1 MQSRLTG
8 LERGLVSS
16 ADFATTLAS
25 VYRQPRPACAACS
38 DSAPGVRTIDTAPT
52 DTGTRI
58 VASVTVSPGAVPL
71 AVGGTQEL
79 VAIVRDATGTTL
91 TGRSVA
97 WTSSATNV
105 TAVSPTGL
113 VTGVGHGTATITAT
127 SDGVSGSVSSTVPG
141 AVATFAYVAS
151 GGRRRVRFDCLRRGP
166 SAGGAMKFGP
176 ARGWHPGF
184 SYSPVRRRR
193 RRTRVCQSHRRL
205 LSHVRSDGERSGVY
219 RRGYDLNGQLGDGAT
234 TDRSL
239 PTPGRR
245 RAPSS
250 PVLPRATTTRAG

>member
-16 ADFATTLAS
+16 GISRRLSRVCIASLA
-25 VYRQPRPACAACS
+25 ACAACS

-113 VTGVGHGTATITAT
+113 VT
-127 SDGVSGSVSSTVPG
+127 VSAMARPPSPPP
-141 AVATFAYVAS
+141 AMA
-151 GGRRRVRFDCLRRGP
+151 CL
-166 SAGGAMKFGP
+166 AA
-176 ARGWHPGF
+176 
-184 SYSPVRRRR
+184 
-193 RRTRVCQSHRRL
+193 
-205 LSHVRSDGERSGVY
+205 
-219 RRGYDLNGQLGDGAT
+219 
-234 TDRSL
+234 
-239 PTPGRR
+239 
-245 RAPSS
+245 
-250 PVLPRATTTRAG
+250 